1 MAHGG
6 KRAGAGRKPGKVS
19 AAKRTLAEMAAGH
32 ADAAMKALADIAKDG
47 DSEGAR
53 VSAAIAIL
61 DRAYGKPPIA
71 LHHSGPNGG
80 PIQTLDATALST
92 DALRE
97 LMAAMNGKDADPDAS
112 GSAGD

>member
-19 AAKRTLAEMAAGH
+19 AAKRTLAEIAKGHAEAAMQTLAEIAAGGE
-32 ADAAMKALADIAKDG
+32 AE
-47 DSEGAR
+47 SAR

-61 DRAYGKPPIA
+61 DRAYGKPPVA

-80 PIQTLDATALST
+80 PIATLDATVLST

-97 LMAAMNGKDADPDAS
+97 IMAAMTDENADPDKS
-112 GSAGD
+112 GQDSD

>member
-19 AAKRTLAEMAAGH
+19 AAKRNLAELAKGH
-32 ADAAMKALADIAKDG
+32 AEAAMRTLVDIARNG
-47 DSEGAR
+47 EGESAR

-61 DRAYGKPPIA
+61 DRAYGKPPVA

-80 PIQTLDATALST
+80 PIATLDATALST

-97 LMAAMNGKDADPDAS
+97 IMAAMTDENADPDES
-112 GSAGD
+112 GQDCD